1 MEYAV
6 RMGGFCHRSC
16 HVSPYDGA
24 NRIVLGLR

>member
-6 RMGGFCHRSC
+6 RMGGICHRSGN
-16 HVSPYDGA
+16 VSPYDGA